1 MNFKNLSLKMKL
13 ILSFVI
19 FMLLFA
25 VTSLIAVLNSKSN
38 IDKIEDEHLQG
49 LILFAQ
55 IVQNLKK
62 TIHKEP
68 RLLVSS
74 IIDKI
79 TRGIYKKVQKSD
91 IV

>member
-1 MNFKNLSLKMKL
+1 
-13 ILSFVI
+13 
-19 FMLLFA
+19 MLLFA